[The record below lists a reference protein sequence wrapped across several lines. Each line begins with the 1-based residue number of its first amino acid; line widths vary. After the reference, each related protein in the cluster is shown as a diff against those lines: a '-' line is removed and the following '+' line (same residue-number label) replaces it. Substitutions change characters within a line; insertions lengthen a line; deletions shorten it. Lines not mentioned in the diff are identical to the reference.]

1 MQQSAGFF
9 TARSSRR
16 NTAATIPDYRVLA
29 RTRSR
34 ALSRVPVR
42 KKKRATAAMKPSVL
56 LVEDEPDIALLI
68 RHHLE
73 AAGFTVSS
81 FPSGSGVVQ
90 AAERDRPSLFLI
102 DIMLPGSNGLDL
114 CRHIRRVAPL
124 SKIPIIFVTARTA
137 EPDRVAGLELGADDY
152 ISKPFSPREMVARV
166 KAVLRRYDRPA
177 EQARISVG
185 HIELDSEAMSLT
197 VSGEPVPTTMTEFRL
212 LEHLMRHAGHVFTRD
227 QLLDAV
233 WQESRYVTDRS
244 VDVYIRRLRG
254 KIEQDPENPRFL
266 RTVRGAGYR
275 FDALR

>member
-1 MQQSAGFF
+1 MG
-9 TARSSRR
+9 TK
-16 NTAATIPDYRVLA
+16 N
-29 RTRSR
+29 
-34 ALSRVPVR
+34 
-42 KKKRATAAMKPSVL
+42 RATAAMKPSVV

-73 AAGFTVSS
+73 AAGFTVASFASS
-81 FPSGSGVVQ
+81 SGVVQ
-90 AAERDRPSLFLI
+90 AAERDHPSLFLI
-102 DIMLPGSNGLDL
+102 DVMLPGSNGLDL
-114 CRHIRRVAPL
+114 CRHLRKVPPL
-124 SKIPIIFVTARTA
+124 SRIPIIFVTARTA

-152 ISKPFSPREMVARV
+152 ITKPFSPREMVARI

-177 EQARISVG
+177 AQPRVSVG

-212 LEHLMRHAGHVFTRD
+212 LEHLMRHTGQVFTRD

-254 KIEQDPENPRFL
+254 KIEQDPENPRYL

-275 FDALR
+275 FDAVR